1 MKKLY
6 LSVVIISLVFSA
18 IIPIPA
24 TVYAETTTEEVPPN
38 SIEEKMAPETK
49 IGEKEATNPDTLKE
63 ENTDSIVTPTEETTS
78 AQKEKSY
85 NPNTTNVKE
94 KAPTAQVFAAG
105 DTYLQTFPDENLA
118 KVIALQIT
126 GSDDTSQ
133 VVTQNQLDS
142 VTTLNASAKNIADAT
157 GIGELTNLTSINLS
171 QNQLTSIAPI
181 TNLSALTTL
190 DVSDNL
196 LNTISITSGQNIAN
210 LSTLN
215 LSNNPS
221 ITSLTIE
228 DLPNLT
234 NINTTID
241 VGQTSLLEELTLS
254 NLPLLTTA
262 GKNSSNTVNFSNY
275 STALTT
281 IKLASLPKIT
291 TIDFDSNLIADADI
305 QNMAVLNYIDL
316 HGNKLTDASKLINLP
331 VLTTLDLSS
340 NQLTTTGV
348 SGLFQLNS
356 LQVLNL
362 DTNSL
367 NSFELD
373 ANNDLPNLSNLSLR
387 YNPTITKLHIEDQ
400 PKLVIIYTT
409 LNSNQT
415 SLLEELTLS
424 NLPALTSAGAGT
436 SNTINFSG
444 YSDVLRTVKL
454 NALPEIQTADL
465 DSNWINDIDVQ
476 NMAALSYLDLK
487 SNELSDITKLANLP
501 VLNHLD
507 ATSNQLTNTGIAN
520 ITQLDAL
527 QTLELDSNKLT
538 SFVLDADNDLPNLTA
553 LYLRY
558 MPTITKI
565 TMADQPNLVTVL
577 LTLNSSDNSLLEELT
592 LSNLPNLTTAGNNT
606 SSGINFAGYSDQLSA
621 VNLTSLPKVSL
632 VNLSENSLTNVNIQ
646 DMGILNSINLDS
658 NNIAD
663 ISNLV
668 NLPTLS
674 NLQVNNNLLGVLPTN
689 IETEAPSLTTLFATN
704 QTISLPNKIVTGNL
718 SIANEISNNGVIS
731 TPTTIS
737 NNGEYQDG
745 NVNWEYDN
753 IKNLS
758 NVSYNF
764 SEPVKYSSASG
775 TFSGTV
781 TQPITVSLAPVITAD
796 DSISYPK
803 FSEITEAE
811 FLTDIQA
818 TTSDGSSISSNFETV
833 VDFSTAGNYT
843 VTLNAVNSDGVAA
856 DPVTV
861 TVTVE
866 KAPAPII
873 TANSEITYMKHST
886 ISSAEFLTDIQATT
900 NDGSPITSD
909 FTTVVDFE
917 TAGDYTVTLNA
928 LNVDGVAANPVS
940 VTVHIAKDP
949 APIITADSEIS
960 YPKNSSINSQ
970 QFYTDIHASTSDG
983 SAITSDFDT
992 ATDFTTAGDYNVTL
1006 NSVNS
1011 DGVAANPVTV
1021 VVHIDKDPAPI
1032 ITADS
1037 EISYPKNSSINSQ
1050 QFYTDIHAS
1059 TNDGS
1064 PITSDFDN
1072 VVDFSSAGDYTV
1084 TLNSVNS
1091 DGVAANPVTVT
1102 VTVEKAP
1109 APIITANSEITY
1121 MKHSTIS
1128 SAEFLTDIQ
1137 ATTNDGSP
1145 ITSDFTTVVDF
1156 ETAGDYTV
1164 TLNALNVDGVAANP
1178 VSVTVHI
1185 AKDPAPIITADSEI
1199 SYPKNSSINSQQFYT
1214 DIHASTNDG
1223 SPITSNFD
1231 NVVDFSSAGDY
1242 TVTLNSVNTDGV
1254 SATPVLV
1261 TIHVEKAPAPVITAD
1276 SEISYT
1282 TNSTITPEKFYTD
1295 IHATTSDGS
1304 SITSDFSTVVDFQV
1318 AGDYTVT
1325 LQSVNVDG
1333 VPADPVSVTVH
1344 IVKAAAPIITA
1355 DSNISYAKNSTIDSQ
1370 EFYSDIHATT
1380 DDGSPITSDFDTV
1393 VNFQVAGDYTVTL
1406 QSVNEDGVAANPVSV
1421 IVHIDKSPA
1430 PVISADSKV
1439 SYAEKSTVSSQQ
1451 FYKDIHATTNDGSV
1465 ITSNFDTVVNFQVAG
1480 DYKVTLRAVNE
1491 DGVAANPA
1499 FVIVH
1504 IEKAPAPVISAD
1516 SDISYKKNSKI
1527 TIQQFYDSIH
1537 ATTSDGS
1544 PITSDFESVVNF
1556 AVTGD
1561 YTVTLQSI
1569 NSDGVVARPVQVI
1582 VHITADE
1589 PTPPD
1594 NTGNDGSNTNQPKHH
1609 AEKGQPNITL
1619 PHTGDTN
1626 NSLMGIVFLF
1636 IASSILFV
1644 MSKNKKGSR
1653 K

>member
-1 MKKLY
+1 MKKFY
-6 LSVVIISLVFSA
+6 LSVVIICLVFSA

-24 TVYAETTTEEVPPN
+24 TVYAETTTEDASPN
-38 SIEEKMAPETK
+38 SAEEKNVPETE
-49 IGEKEATNPDTLKE
+49 ISEKEATNPDTLKE
-63 ENTDSIVTPTEETTS
+63 ESTDSSVTPTEETTS
-78 AQKEKSY
+78 KQ
-85 NPNTTNVKE
+85 KE
-94 KAPTAQVFAAG
+94 KAPATQVFAAG
-105 DTYLQTFPDENLA
+105 DTYIDTFPDENLA

-126 GSDDTSQ
+126 GSDDTTQ

-234 NINTTID
+234 NINTTIG

-262 GKNSSNTVNFSNY
+262 GKNSSNAVNFSNY

-281 IKLASLPKIT
+281 IKLASLPKII
-291 TIDFDSNLIADADI
+291 TIDFDSNFIADADI
-305 QNMAVLNYIDL
+305 QNMAALNYIDL
-316 HGNKLTDASKLINLP
+316 HGNKLTDVSKLLNLP
-331 VLTTLDLSS
+331 VLTSLDLSS

-348 SGLFQLNS
+348 SGLFQLDS
-356 LQVLNL
+356 LQILNL

-400 PKLVIIYTT
+400 PKLVIIYMT

-424 NLPALTSAGAGT
+424 NLPALTSTGAGT

-454 NALPEIQTADL
+454 NALPKIQTADL
-465 DSNWINDIDVQ
+465 DSNLINNIDVQ
-476 NMAALSYLDLK
+476 NMAALTYLDLN

-507 ATSNQLTNTGIAN
+507 VTSNQLTNTGIAN

-538 SFVLDADNDLPNLTA
+538 SFVLDADNDLPNLTG

-565 TMADQPNLVTVL
+565 TMENQPNLVTVL

-592 LSNLPNLTTAGNNT
+592 LSNLPNLATAGNNT

-632 VNLSENSLTNVNIQ
+632 IDLSENSLTNVNIQ
-646 DMGILNSINLDS
+646 DMGILNYINLDS

-668 NLPTLS
+668 KLPTLS
-674 NLQVNNNLLGVLPTN
+674 NLQVNNNQLGVLPTN
-689 IETEAPSLTTLFATN
+689 LETEAPALTTLFATN

-745 NVNWEYDN
+745 NINWEYDN

-764 SEPVKYSSASG
+764 SEPVKYSSTSG

-856 DPVTV
+856 DPVIV
-861 TVTVE
+861 IVTVE

-873 TANSEITYMKHST
+873 TADNEITYMKHST
-886 ISSAEFLTDIQATT
+886 ISSAEFLSDVHAAT

-909 FTTVVDFE
+909 FATVVDFE

-960 YPKNSSINSQ
+960 YPKNSSVNSQ
-970 QFYTDIHASTSDG
+970 QFYNDIHASTSDG

-992 ATDFTTAGDYNVTL
+992 ATDFTTAGDY
-1006 NSVNS
+1006 
-1011 DGVAANPVTV
+1011 
-1021 VVHIDKDPAPI
+1021 
-1032 ITADS
+1032 
-1037 EISYPKNSSINSQ
+1037 
-1050 QFYTDIHAS
+1050 
-1059 TNDGS
+1059 
-1064 PITSDFDN
+1064 
-1072 VVDFSSAGDYTV
+1072 TV
-1084 TLNSVNS
+1084 TL
-1091 DGVAANPVTVT
+1091 
-1102 VTVEKAP
+1102 
-1109 APIITANSEITY
+1109 
-1121 MKHSTIS
+1121 
-1128 SAEFLTDIQ
+1128 Q
-1137 ATTNDGSP
+1137 
-1145 ITSDFTTVVDF
+1145 
-1156 ETAGDYTV
+1156 
-1164 TLNALNVDGVAANP
+1164 
-1178 VSVTVHI
+1178 
-1185 AKDPAPIITADSEI
+1185 
-1199 SYPKNSSINSQQFYT
+1199 SINE
-1214 DIHASTNDG
+1214 
-1223 SPITSNFD
+1223 
-1231 NVVDFSSAGDY
+1231 
-1242 TVTLNSVNTDGV
+1242 DGV
-1254 SATPVLV
+1254 SAAPVLV

-1344 IVKAAAPIITA
+1344 IVKAAAPVITA

-1370 EFYSDIHATT
+1370 EFYSDIQATT

-1556 AVTGD
+1556 TVTGD

-1569 NSDGVVARPVQVI
+1569 NSDGVIARPVQVI
-1582 VHITADE
+1582 VHITAGE

-1594 NTGNDGSNTNQPKHH
+1594 NTGNDGSNTSQPKHH

>member
-1 MKKLY
+1 
-6 LSVVIISLVFSA
+6 
-18 IIPIPA
+18 
-24 TVYAETTTEEVPPN
+24 
-38 SIEEKMAPETK
+38 
-49 IGEKEATNPDTLKE
+49 
-63 ENTDSIVTPTEETTS
+63 
-78 AQKEKSY
+78 
-85 NPNTTNVKE
+85 
-94 KAPTAQVFAAG
+94 
-105 DTYLQTFPDENLA
+105 
-118 KVIALQIT
+118 
-126 GSDDTSQ
+126 
-133 VVTQNQLDS
+133 
-142 VTTLNASAKNIADAT
+142 
-157 GIGELTNLTSINLS
+157 
-171 QNQLTSIAPI
+171 
-181 TNLSALTTL
+181 
-190 DVSDNL
+190 
-196 LNTISITSGQNIAN
+196 
-210 LSTLN
+210 
-215 LSNNPS
+215 
-221 ITSLTIE
+221 
-228 DLPNLT
+228 
-234 NINTTID
+234 
-241 VGQTSLLEELTLS
+241 
-254 NLPLLTTA
+254 
-262 GKNSSNTVNFSNY
+262 
-275 STALTT
+275 
-281 IKLASLPKIT
+281 
-291 TIDFDSNLIADADI
+291 
-305 QNMAVLNYIDL
+305 
-316 HGNKLTDASKLINLP
+316 
-331 VLTTLDLSS
+331 
-340 NQLTTTGV
+340 
-348 SGLFQLNS
+348 
-356 LQVLNL
+356 
-362 DTNSL
+362 
-367 NSFELD
+367 
-373 ANNDLPNLSNLSLR
+373 
-387 YNPTITKLHIEDQ
+387 
-400 PKLVIIYTT
+400 
-409 LNSNQT
+409 
-415 SLLEELTLS
+415 
-424 NLPALTSAGAGT
+424 
-436 SNTINFSG
+436 
-444 YSDVLRTVKL
+444 
-454 NALPEIQTADL
+454 
-465 DSNWINDIDVQ
+465 
-476 NMAALSYLDLK
+476 
-487 SNELSDITKLANLP
+487 
-501 VLNHLD
+501 
-507 ATSNQLTNTGIAN
+507 
-520 ITQLDAL
+520 
-527 QTLELDSNKLT
+527 
-538 SFVLDADNDLPNLTA
+538 
-553 LYLRY
+553 
-558 MPTITKI
+558 
-565 TMADQPNLVTVL
+565 
-577 LTLNSSDNSLLEELT
+577 
-592 LSNLPNLTTAGNNT
+592 
-606 SSGINFAGYSDQLSA
+606 
-621 VNLTSLPKVSL
+621 
-632 VNLSENSLTNVNIQ
+632 
-646 DMGILNSINLDS
+646 
-658 NNIAD
+658 
-663 ISNLV
+663 
-668 NLPTLS
+668 
-674 NLQVNNNLLGVLPTN
+674 
-689 IETEAPSLTTLFATN
+689 
-704 QTISLPNKIVTGNL
+704 
-718 SIANEISNNGVIS
+718 
-731 TPTTIS
+731 
-737 NNGEYQDG
+737 
-745 NVNWEYDN
+745 
-753 IKNLS
+753 
-758 NVSYNF
+758 
-764 SEPVKYSSASG
+764 
-775 TFSGTV
+775 
-781 TQPITVSLAPVITAD
+781 
-796 DSISYPK
+796 
-803 FSEITEAE
+803 
-811 FLTDIQA
+811 
-818 TTSDGSSISSNFETV
+818 
-833 VDFSTAGNYT
+833 
-843 VTLNAVNSDGVAA
+843 
-856 DPVTV
+856 
-861 TVTVE
+861 
-866 KAPAPII
+866 
-873 TANSEITYMKHST
+873 
-886 ISSAEFLTDIQATT
+886 
-900 NDGSPITSD
+900 
-909 FTTVVDFE
+909 VVDFE
-917 TAGDYTVTLNA
+917 IAGDYTVTLNA
-928 LNVDGVAANPVS
+928 LNMDGVAANPVS

-960 YPKNSSINSQ
+960 YPKNSSVDSQ

-983 SAITSDFDT
+983 SAITS
-992 ATDFTTAGDYNVTL
+992 N
-1006 NSVNS
+1006 
-1011 DGVAANPVTV
+1011 
-1021 VVHIDKDPAPI
+1021 
-1032 ITADS
+1032 
-1037 EISYPKNSSINSQ
+1037 
-1050 QFYTDIHAS
+1050 
-1059 TNDGS
+1059 
-1064 PITSDFDN
+1064 FDN

-1185 AKDPAPIITADSEI
+1185 AKDPAPIITADSSI

-1214 DIHASTNDG
+1214 DIHASTSDG
-1223 SPITSNFD
+1223 SAITSDFD

>member
-1 MKKLY
+1 MKKFY
-6 LSVVIISLVFSA
+6 LSVVIICLVFSA

-24 TVYAETTTEEVPPN
+24 TVYAETTTEDASPN
-38 SIEEKMAPETK
+38 SAEEKNVPETELS
-49 IGEKEATNPDTLKE
+49 EKEATNPDTQKKE
-63 ENTDSIVTPTEETTS
+63 STDSSVTPTEETTS
-78 AQKEKSY
+78 KQ
-85 NPNTTNVKE
+85 KE
-94 KAPTAQVFAAG
+94 KAPAAQVFAAG
-105 DTYLQTFPDENLA
+105 DTYIDTFPDENLA

-126 GSDDTSQ
+126 GSDDTTQ

-234 NINTTID
+234 NINTTIG

-262 GKNSSNTVNFSNY
+262 GKNSSNAVNFSNY

-281 IKLASLPKIT
+281 IKLASLPKII
-291 TIDFDSNLIADADI
+291 TIDFDSNFIADADI
-305 QNMAVLNYIDL
+305 QNMAALNYIDL
-316 HGNKLTDASKLINLP
+316 HGNKLTDVSKLLNLP
-331 VLTTLDLSS
+331 VLTSLDLSS

-348 SGLFQLNS
+348 SGLFQLDS
-356 LQVLNL
+356 LQILNL

-400 PKLVIIYTT
+400 PKLVIIYMT

-424 NLPALTSAGAGT
+424 NLPALTSTGAGT

-454 NALPEIQTADL
+454 NALPKIQTADL
-465 DSNWINDIDVQ
+465 DSNLINNIDVQ
-476 NMAALSYLDLK
+476 NMAALTYLDLN
-487 SNELSDITKLANLP
+487 SNELSDITKLTNLP

-538 SFVLDADNDLPNLTA
+538 SFVLDADNDLPNLTG

-565 TMADQPNLVTVL
+565 TMENQPNLVTVL

-632 VNLSENSLTNVNIQ
+632 IDLSENSLTNVNIQ
-646 DMGILNSINLDS
+646 DMGILNYINLDS

-668 NLPTLS
+668 KLPTLS
-674 NLQVNNNLLGVLPTN
+674 NLQVNNNQLGVLPTN
-689 IETEAPSLTTLFATN
+689 LETEAPALTTLFAIN

-745 NVNWEYDN
+745 NINWEYDN

-758 NVSYNF
+758 IVSYNF
-764 SEPVKYSSASG
+764 SEPVKYSSTSG

-856 DPVTV
+856 DPVIV
-861 TVTVE
+861 IVTVE

-873 TANSEITYMKHST
+873 TADNEITYMKHST
-886 ISSAEFLTDIQATT
+886 ISSADFLSDVHAAT

-909 FTTVVDFE
+909 FTTVVDFDI
-917 TAGDYTVTLNA
+917 AGDYTVTLQSVNS
-928 LNVDGVAANPVS
+928 DGIAANPVS

-949 APIITADSEIS
+949 APIITADDDIS
-960 YPKNSSINSQ
+960 YAKNSTVDSQ
-970 QFYTDIHASTSDG
+970 QFYDDIHATTSDG

-992 ATDFTTAGDYNVTL
+992 ATDFTTAGDYDVTL

-1037 EISYPKNSSINSQ
+1037 SISYPKDSS
-1050 QFYTDIHAS
+1050 
-1059 TNDGS
+1059 
-1064 PITSDFDN
+1064 
-1072 VVDFSSAGDYTV
+1072 VD
-1084 TLNSVNS
+1084 
-1091 DGVAANPVTVT
+1091 
-1102 VTVEKAP
+1102 
-1109 APIITANSEITY
+1109 
-1121 MKHSTIS
+1121 
-1128 SAEFLTDIQ
+1128 
-1137 ATTNDGSP
+1137 
-1145 ITSDFTTVVDF
+1145 
-1156 ETAGDYTV
+1156 
-1164 TLNALNVDGVAANP
+1164 
-1178 VSVTVHI
+1178 
-1185 AKDPAPIITADSEI
+1185 
-1199 SYPKNSSINSQQFYT
+1199 SQQFYT

-1254 SATPVLV
+1254 AANPVTVTVTVEKAPAPIITANSEITYMKHSIISSAEFLTDIQATTNDGSPITSDFATVVDFETAGNYTVTLNALNVDGVAANPVSVTVHIAKDPAPIITADSEISYPKNSSVNSQQFYTDIHASTSDGSAITSDFDTATDFTTAGDYTVTLQSINEDGVSAAPVLV

-1344 IVKAAAPIITA
+1344 IVKAAAPVITA

-1406 QSVNEDGVAANPVSV
+1406 QSVNEEGVAANPVSV

-1439 SYAEKSTVSSQQ
+1439 SYAEKSIVSSQQ

-1569 NSDGVVARPVQVI
+1569 NSDGVIARPVQVI
-1582 VHITADE
+1582 VHITAGE

-1594 NTGNDGSNTNQPKHH
+1594 NTGNDGSNTSQPKHH